1 MTTIT
6 ALPTPPS
13 RSDPANFAA
22 RGDAFLGALPTFATE
37 ANAVASEVNASA
49 LAAQI
54 SEDNAEGYAAAAQVA
69 ATAASASKWN
79 AATSYAEGAV
89 VWSPLNGKAYRRKA
103 PGGVVA
109 TDPASDATNWY
120 DVLSLSSPPYIT
132 IATNTSAQAGNKY
145 ALSATLEL
153 LLPAAPAVGDVV
165 SFLVLPGVT
174 GCSINP
180 NGLKIRGATGIM
192 NIDVANAG
200 SDLTYTGTTH
210 GWV

>member
-13 RSDPANFAA
+13 RSDPANFAT

-37 ANAVASEVNASA
+37 VNAVASEVNANA
-49 LAAQI
+49 LATQI

-69 ATAASASKWN
+69 ASAAAASKWN
-79 AATSYAEGAV
+79 AATNYSEGTV

-145 ALSATLEL
+145 AFSATLEL

-165 SFLVLPGVT
+165 SFVVLPGIY
-174 GCSINP
+174 GCTINP
-180 NGLKIRGATGIM
+180 NGLKIRGNTQIM
-192 NIDVANAG
+192 NLDIANAAAA
-200 SDLTYTGTTH
+200 LTYTGTTH